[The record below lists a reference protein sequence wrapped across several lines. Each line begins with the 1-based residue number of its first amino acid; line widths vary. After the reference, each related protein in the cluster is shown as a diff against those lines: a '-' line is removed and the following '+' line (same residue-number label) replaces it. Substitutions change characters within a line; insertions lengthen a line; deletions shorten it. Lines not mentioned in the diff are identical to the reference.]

1 MLGIFSKYVLTRI
14 CIYTAERLAK
24 RSDNKL
30 DDQIVD
36 VVKQALGVKI

>member
-1 MLGIFSKYVLTRI
+1 MLGVFSKYLLTRI
-14 CIYTAERLAK
+14 CIYTAERLVK

-36 VVKQALGVKI
+36 AVKQALGVSP